1 MTDPALVDVD
11 LAIVQD
17 ILANH
22 LSDLTA
28 FVTAVR
34 RGMPPPS

>member
-1 MTDPALVDVD
+1 MTEAD
-11 LAIVQD
+11 LAIVHD

-22 LSDLTA
+22 LTDLTA

-34 RGMPPPS
+34 SGMPPPS